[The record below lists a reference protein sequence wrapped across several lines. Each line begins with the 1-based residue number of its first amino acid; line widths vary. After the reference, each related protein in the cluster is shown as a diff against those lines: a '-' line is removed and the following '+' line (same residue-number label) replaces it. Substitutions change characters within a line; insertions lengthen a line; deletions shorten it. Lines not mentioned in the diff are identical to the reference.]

1 MVTAKANTNGAYT
14 KLAIVDGTAHIA
26 KRRTTMKTSLIL
38 IFLLLL
44 SACSPVDPR
53 TNVERARDDM
63 AACKEIGGTP
73 TLRYGVLGVF
83 VICEPSSEDIV
94 P

>member
-1 MVTAKANTNGAYT
+1 MAAAKANTNGAYT
-14 KLAIVDGTAHIA
+14 KLAIVDGTAPTVR
-26 KRRTTMKTSLIL
+26 KKMMKMTMVVLT
-38 IFLLLL
+38 LLLL
-44 SACSPVDPR
+44 ASACSPADPR

-73 TLRYGVLGVF
+73 TLRHGVLGVF